1 MSMDGQ
7 PADQAQPGNPEP
19 ASGEGAKAAEGFATD
34 LAPASPGSG
43 PSPAL
48 PDGAQDG
55 QPASGKET
63 ADAGTE
69 LELAGWTAGLT
80 KQLKSAPEAA
90 KFLAK
95 FKTMDDAIKGYMELE
110 GKQGGMVALPTDK
123 STPEETALF
132 YEKIGVPSKPDEY
145 KLDRTDGLDYDD
157 TQEQAFKAELH
168 KNHVPQAV
176 ASWIYKEMGER
187 TKAAI
192 EARSARM
199 EEDKT
204 ALRAR
209 LEKEYG
215 KEYGAFVSTMQQGI
229 AKYGSPELIA
239 ALRDMGLEYNYEV
252 LKHFHKLGS
261 LVKPDTALQ
270 RGGSAAER
278 RSDADI
284 IGKAILGNK

>member
-1 MSMDGQ
+1 MTMDGQ

-19 ASGEGAKAAEGFATD
+19 SSGEGADAAEGFATD
-34 LAPASPGSG
+34 LALASPGSG
-43 PSPAL
+43 PEPAS

-63 ADAGTE
+63 AEAGTE
-69 LELAGWTAGLT
+69 QELAGWTAGLT

-110 GKQGGMVALPTDK
+110 SKQGGMVALPTDK
-123 STPEETALF
+123 SSPEEIAAF
-132 YEKIGVPSKPDEY
+132 YAKVGVPSKPEEY

-157 TQEQAFKAELH
+157 TQEKAFKDELH
-168 KNHVPQAV
+168 KNHVPQDV
-176 ASWIYKEMGER
+176 ANWIYKQMGER

-209 LEKEYG
+209 LEKEHG
-215 KEYGAFVSTMQQGI
+215 PQYGAFISTMQQGI
-229 AKYGSPELIA
+229 ARYGSKELIA
-239 ALRDMGLEYNYEV
+239 ALKKTGLEYNYEV
-252 LKHFHKLGS
+252 VQHFHRLGQ
-261 LVKPDTALQ
+261 LVKPDNAAQ
-270 RGGSAAER
+270 RGGQPAGRKST
-278 RSDADI
+278 ADVFF
-284 IGKAILGNK
+284 GDTASKG